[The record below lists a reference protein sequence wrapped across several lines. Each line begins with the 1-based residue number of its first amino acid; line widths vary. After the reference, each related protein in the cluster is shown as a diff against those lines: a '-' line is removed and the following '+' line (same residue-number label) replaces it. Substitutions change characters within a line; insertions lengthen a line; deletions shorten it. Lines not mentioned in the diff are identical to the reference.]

1 MIYNVHE
8 NKSAEK
14 GIPKPDQRG
23 NYLNSK
29 PKVTAQQKER
39 VLEHIKS
46 FPTVDAHSHALQHGN
61 LVSWYYMQ
69 KS

>member
-1 MIYNVHE
+1 MTTKNEYATNFFLGNLAVSQKMIYNVHE
-8 NKSAEK
+8 NNSAEK

-29 PKVTAQQKER
+29 PKVTAQPKER

-46 FPTVDAHSHALQHGN
+46 FL
-61 LVSWYYMQ
+61 
-69 KS
+69 